1 MKWMSDLFWDF
12 YAFFYDRMCDL
23 SPYQTLIGQ
32 VYGALAGSL
41 SAGAVFLDAGCGTG
55 RLCEK
60 ILANGNVKLY
70 GVDYSVPMLKQAIR
84 KCKSPNGIFAQLS
97 LDEPLPFPD
106 NFFDGIACIHVLYA
120 LQNPSFTLKEFYRT
134 LKLNGKIVV
143 VNPVSKATLRQH
155 ASQKLLREDGTK
167 ILKNIPFHTIMVL
180 INAIITAN
188 AQKDTQHF
196 FTKEQTAK
204 LFRQTG
210 FKNIKI
216 TQVYNNAS
224 LLITANK

>member
-1 MKWMSDLFWDF
+1 MDDLFWDF

-32 VYGALAGSL
+32 VYEALAVSL
-41 SAGAVFLDAGCGTG
+41 SAEGVFLDAGCGTG

-60 ILANGNVKLY
+60 ILANGNVKVY

-84 KCKSPNGIFAQLS
+84 KCKSSNGIFAQLS

-120 LQNPSFTLKEFYRT
+120 LQNPSFTLRDFYRI

-155 ASQKLLREDGTK
+155 ASQKLLRYDGTK
-167 ILKNIPFHTIMVL
+167 ILKNISFHTIMIL
-180 INAIITAN
+180 INAIITAK